1 LATDQLNKREF
12 NKLGFGP
19 KVLAKIKNLSIRDQ
33 GSVYS
38 NLIDDIAIER
48 TIRKGLII
56 RRLLLFKKTIIK
68 LPGESIHCCC
78 EIHYYSV
85 LLAIKKDYYLVF

>member
-1 LATDQLNKREF
+1 
-12 NKLGFGP
+12 
-19 KVLAKIKNLSIRDQ
+19 VLAKIKNLSIRDQ
-33 GSVYS
+33 SSVYS

-56 RRLLLFKKTIIK
+56 KTIIK